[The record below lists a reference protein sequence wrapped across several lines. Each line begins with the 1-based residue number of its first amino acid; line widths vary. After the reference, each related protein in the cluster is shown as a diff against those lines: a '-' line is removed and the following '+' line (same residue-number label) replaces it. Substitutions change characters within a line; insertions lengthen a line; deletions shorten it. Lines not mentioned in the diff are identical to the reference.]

1 MGGIALGTAVLVI
14 AGLGLIAGVARVR
27 FSRQVAGEA
36 RDLFARAAEPP
47 PVDRARLAALPPPA
61 RRYLEAALGARTRA
75 VRTLRLRHGG
85 TFRTSLDGRWFPI
98 RGEQYFAADPPGFV
112 WRGRIAILPG
122 LWVEARDRSM
132 GGEGQML
139 VRAESAVMLADA
151 HGPELDQ
158 GALLRLLG
166 ETMWFPTV
174 LLDGRY
180 VTWTAIDARTAA
192 ATLRVSGREVTG
204 HFEFGDDGLPL
215 AVVGERYRDLGGGRS
230 VLTPFR
236 GEAADFRTVAGLLVP
251 HRMTAMWT
259 VGGQALPYA
268 RFEVER
274 LEYDVSAAF

>member
-1 MGGIALGTAVLVI
+1 MGWVALGTAALVV
-14 AGLGLIAGVARVR
+14 AALGLIASAARVR
-27 FSRQVAGEA
+27 FSRQVASEA
-36 RDLFARAAEPP
+36 EVLLSRAAEPSP
-47 PVDRARLAALPPPA
+47 IDRARLAALPPPA
-61 RRYLEAALGARTRA
+61 RRYLETALGARTRA

-112 WRGRIAILPG
+112 WRGRVAVLPG
-122 LWVEARDRSM
+122 LWIEARDRSVD
-132 GGEGQML
+132 GEGQML
-139 VRAESAVMLADA
+139 VRAESAVTLADS

-192 ATLRVSGREVTG
+192 ATLRVAGREVTG
-204 HFEFGDDGLPL
+204 HFEFGDDGLPI

-236 GEAADFRTVAGLLVP
+236 GEAADFRKVDGVLVP
-251 HRMTAMWT
+251 HRMTAMWE
-259 VGGQALPYA
+259 VGGQAVPYA

-274 LEYDVSAAF
+274 LEYDVSAPF